1 MTSKDKGRPSKK
13 PPEPPK
19 RKFPVLPVVFV
30 LIAGL
35 LVAAVVLTGG
45 NDELDA
51 DPDAPDE
58 FGTPAVDGEALV
70 AYPNPPPAAPAAD
83 PAFGAPMPS
92 VTGSDFGGSA
102 VELAADGTAKGIV
115 FLAHWC
121 SHCRAEVPRV
131 TEWLAETGGVAGT
144 EIVAVATAM
153 SRTEANFPAS
163 SWLEREE
170 WPTPVIA
177 DDEAGSVH
185 RAFGGGGFPYWVFVN
200 GEGQVVARTA
210 GQLDTGTLEALLIA
224 AAAQ

>member
-1 MTSKDKGRPSKK
+1 MTSKAKSRSSRA
-13 PPEPPK
+13 PEPPPK

-45 NDELDA
+45 SGELDA

-58 FGTPAVDGEALV
+58 FGAPEVNGEALA

-83 PAFGAPMPS
+83 PAFGASIPT
-92 VTGSDFGGSA
+92 VTGSDFDGTA
-102 VELAADGTAKGIV
+102 VEIVGDGTAKGIV

-121 SHCRAEVPRV
+121 SHCRAEVPKV
-131 TEWLAETGGVAGT
+131 TEWLADTGGVAGT
-144 EIVAVATAM
+144 EIVSVATAM

-163 SWLEREE
+163 KWLEREE
-170 WPTPVIA
+170 WPAPVIA
-177 DDEAGSVH
+177 DDEDGSVH

-200 GEGQVVARTA
+200 AQGQVVARTA
-210 GQLDTGTLEALLIA
+210 GQLDTGTLEALLT